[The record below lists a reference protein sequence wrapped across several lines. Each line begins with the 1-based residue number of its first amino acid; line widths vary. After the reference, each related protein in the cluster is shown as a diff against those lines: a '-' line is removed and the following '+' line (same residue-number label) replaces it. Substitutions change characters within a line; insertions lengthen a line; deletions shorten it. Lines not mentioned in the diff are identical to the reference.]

1 MARFSLIAV
10 GAVYL
15 SLTAAL
21 PVSAGGIE
29 DESGVCT
36 TAETT
41 WFSAKVQ
48 GEDKFV
54 SLCGPGGATGAGR
67 DPAWLQFRLGNDR
80 SAALV
85 YPLTKRRPSRAFTY
99 RRYTRPRT
107 SYLKVEFII
116 GGLEHAILEFDTP
129 DETPSSSV
137 EYRVRRVSD
146 RGELLSK
153 KLVAGQAPLTLL
165 RLERFMPRKP
175 FNE

>member
-1 MARFSLIAV
+1 MAKFSFIAL
-10 GAVYL
+10 GAVFL
-15 SLTAAL
+15 SLSSAMPA
-21 PVSAGGIE
+21 SAGGLE

-36 TAETT
+36 AAETT
-41 WFSAKVQ
+41 WFSAKVK

-54 SLCGPGGATGAGR
+54 SLCGPGGSTGAGR
-67 DPAWLQFRLGNDR
+67 DPAWLQFRFGNDR
-80 SAALV
+80 SAELV
-85 YPLTKRRPSRAFTY
+85 YPLSNRRPSRAFTY

-107 SYLKVEFII
+107 SYLKVEFIR
-116 GGLEHAILEFDTP
+116 GGLEHAILEFDSP

-146 RGELLSK
+146 REELLSK
-153 KLVAGQAPLTLL
+153 KLVAEQAPLTLL